1 MFTLTRS
8 EHNPLLSPMKE
19 HPWEAAAAFNG
30 CPIVDGKKT
39 VMIYRA
45 MSEPDLLKEPHLPT
59 SVIGRAVSVNG
70 FDYED
75 REVLVRPDRDFDAL
89 GCEDPRVTK
98 LDGVYYIFYTALS
111 GLPFSADTIK
121 VAVALS
127 KDLKKIDEKHLV
139 TPFNAKGMCM
149 FPEKINGLSDL
160 PAGRQDGNAGK
171 IAAIVTVNTDR
182 KPSDICYAEF
192 DRPEDIWSQEYWKKW
207 YDNLDAH
214 KIHVRRLPDDHLELG
229 APPLKTDR
237 GWLVV
242 YSHIQRYGRGDQVFG
257 VEVLLLDLE
266 NPRNIIG
273 RTKGP
278 IMAADAYYEEVG
290 QVPHIVFPTGALI
303 RTGADKRERL
313 EIYYGAAD
321 THCAVATVPLENLLE
336 SLSGPSKPPIKR
348 FPGNPIIAPRAGVL
362 WEARGTINPAAID
375 LGDKTHILYRA
386 VSADNISTIGYAVS
400 NDGLSI
406 DERPDKPIYFP
417 RAPFE
422 RRNEGGNYG
431 CEDPRIMRIGDRLYM
446 AYTAYDG
453 TTPRVAISSISEDDF
468 LKRKWSA
475 WSAPE
480 AITPSGI
487 PDKDAAILPEPVGGL
502 PDGSHGKYLVF
513 HRVHECVC
521 ADYVGSLDFSKEKIT
536 QCIEI
541 IAPRRGMWD
550 GGKVGISTPPVK
562 TKDGWFMLYHGI
574 SWSTTY
580 RVGAV
585 LLDLDDPTIVKART
599 AIPLF
604 EPEAE
609 YERKGAMQ
617 NVVFPCGM
625 VVRGGTAYIYY
636 GAADSVIG
644 VATVKMSALL
654 KMMEV

>member
-1 MFTLTRS
+1 MFTVTRS
-8 EHNPLLSPMKE
+8 EYNPLLSPMKE

-30 CPIVDGKKT
+30 CPVIDGKKT
-39 VMIYRA
+39 VMVYRA

-59 SVIGRAVSVNG
+59 SIIGRADSSDG
-70 FDYED
+70 IHYED
-75 REVLVRPDRDFDAL
+75 RKPLVIPDQDYDRY

-98 LDGVYYIFYTALS
+98 LGGKYYIFYTALS
-111 GLPFSADTIK
+111 GFPFSAETIK
-121 VAVALS
+121 VAVAIS
-127 KDLKKIDEKHLV
+127 PDLKTVSEKHLV
-139 TPFNAKGMCM
+139 TPFNAKGMCL
-149 FPEKINGLSDL
+149 FPEKVNG
-160 PAGRQDGNAGK
+160 K
-171 IAAIVTVNTDR
+171 MAAILTVNTDH

-192 DRPEDIWSQEYWKKW
+192 DKPEDIWSPEYWKKW
-207 YDNLDAH
+207 WSNLDAH

-229 APPLKTDR
+229 APPLRTDR

-266 NPRNIIG
+266 NPRRIIS

-290 QVPHIVFPTGALI
+290 HVPHIVFPTGALI

-321 THCAVATVPLENLLE
+321 THCAMATVPLDNLLD
-336 SLSGPSKPPIKR
+336 SICGQGKPRIKR
-348 FPGNPIIAPRAGVL
+348 FAGNPIIAPRPGVL
-362 WEARGTINPAAID
+362 WESRGTFNPAAID

-386 VSADNISTIGYAVS
+386 ISADNISAIGYAAS
-400 NDGLSI
+400 SDGLSI
-406 DERPDKPIYFP
+406 DERADKPIYSP
-417 RAPFE
+417 RADFE
-422 RRNEGGNYG
+422 RKNEGGGYG
-431 CEDPRIMRIGDRLYM
+431 CEDPRIMKIGERVYM

-453 TTPRVAISSISEDDF
+453 STPRVAVSSIGTDDF
-468 LKRKWSA
+468 LKHNWSA
-475 WSAPE
+475 WSKPE
-480 AITPSGI
+480 AITQPGV
-487 PDKDAAILPEPVGGL
+487 PNKDAAILPESVKGR
-502 PDGSHGKYLVF
+502 YLVF
-513 HRVHECVC
+513 HRVNESVC
-521 ADYVGSLDFSKEKIT
+521 GDYVDSLDFSKEKVD

-541 IAPRRGMWD
+541 LAPRRGMWD
-550 GGKVGISTPPVK
+550 GGKVGISAPPVK
-562 TKDGWFMLYHGI
+562 TKAGWFLLYHGV

-585 LLDLDDPTIVKART
+585 LLDLEDPTIVKART

-609 YERKGAMQ
+609 YERKGVIK
-617 NVVFPCGM
+617 NVVFPCGL

-636 GAADSVIG
+636 GGGDDVVG
-644 VATVKMSALL
+644 VATVKMAALL